1 MAAAMRFLRTP
12 SVGRSVVALLSA
24 AILLLLIVNVTT
36 FVMIQRTAAFNDQ
49 EADLQATRRL
59 ARKTLITPR
68 TSSCSPA
75 FNGCIPRRSSSG
87 FFQSPRRP
95 SLRGERVGRLSS

>member
-49 EADLQATRRL
+49 EADLQATRRFARTVKIELLNAETGQRGFLLTGRANFL
-59 ARKTLITPR
+59 AP
-68 TSSCSPA
+68 
-75 FNGCIPRRSSSG
+75 
-87 FFQSPRRP
+87 
-95 SLRGERVGRLSS
+95 